1 MLRTIY
7 SDDATPSL
15 VTNDLAFDVGI
26 SQATSYDPPV
36 FRTDKIRLRF
46 EDLMDTDG
54 TPTVMTYD
62 FIDFYADIDE
72 TDGKVD
78 AVIET
83 NESMYMDL
91 YLKTGGLVKFG
102 EYTENSEVTI
112 TGYIT
117 IRDMDGIERKLAV
130 VEGVGE

>member
-26 SQATSYDPPV
+26 SQATSFSPPV
-36 FRTDKIRLRF
+36 FCTDKIRLRF
-46 EDLMDTDG
+46 EDLMSTGG
-54 TPTVMTYD
+54 TPTMMTYD
-62 FIDFYADIDE
+62 FIDFYTDIDVMN
-72 TDGKVD
+72 GKVD

-83 NESMYMDL
+83 NEFMGMDL

-102 EYTENSEVTI
+102 EYTENSNVTI

-117 IRDMDGIERKLAV
+117 IKDMDGIERNLAV
-130 VEGVGE
+130 VEEV